1 MRQVVSFNKEALE
14 ELNLTIDKNKTWY
27 NIKISQEIW
36 LDIDT
41 SKKKLMRLSKSDL
54 CDIIINCYLLE
65 TQETVKDYVKNRF
78 AMLWM

>member
-41 SKKKLMRLSKSDL
+41 SKKKLMRLG
-54 CDIIINCYLLE
+54 
-65 TQETVKDYVKNRF
+65 
-78 AMLWM
+78 

>member
-1 MRQVVSFNKEALE
+1 MRQVVSFNKEALK

-65 TQETVKDYVKNRF
+65 TQETVKDYVKSRF